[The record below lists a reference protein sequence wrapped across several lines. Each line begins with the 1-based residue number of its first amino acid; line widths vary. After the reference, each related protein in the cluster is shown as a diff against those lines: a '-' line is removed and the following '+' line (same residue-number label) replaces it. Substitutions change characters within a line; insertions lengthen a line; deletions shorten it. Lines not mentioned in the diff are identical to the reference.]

1 MKKTEDR
8 SQKPEA
14 GSRKASGGMRLVCM
28 DCGAE
33 LPGSD
38 PSGARTSHGLCRQDF
53 DRRMAELNV
62 EGRAA

>member
-1 MKKTEDR
+1 MISKEDLAKVNAFME
-8 SQKPEA
+8 SIQTPGLKV
-14 GSRKASGGMRLVCM
+14 VCM

-38 PSGARTSHGLCRQDF
+38 PTGARTSHGLCRKDF
-53 DRRMAELNV
+53 DRRMAELNQ